1 MQEDFRIAFY
11 IFYVF
16 FAKAVTVDQ
25 LVVDTAPFLGKV
37 SMVSITTLR
46 SV

>member
-16 FAKAVTVDQ
+16 FAQAVTVDQ
-25 LVVDTAPFLGKV
+25 LVVDTAPFLGN
-37 SMVSITTLR
+37 VSITTLR
-46 SV
+46 SA